1 MLRVTLDTNVYVSG
15 LNFKGKPYELLEL
28 KRAGQFEVT
37 VSEAILS
44 ELRRVLHDKFEWP
57 ESDIATVERQI
68 RGFARV
74 VEPKQKLDVMRDDP
88 ADKRH
93 RYRAARRPFVV
104 SARRINFLKE
114 GVHILI
120 RWPSA
125 RKRFRILQRRNA
137 LNIG

>member
-88 ADKRH
+88 AD
-93 RYRAARRPFVV
+93 
-104 SARRINFLKE
+104 N
-114 GVHILI
+114 
-120 RWPSA
+120 
-125 RKRFRILQRRNA
+125 RILECAVAGGSDYIVTGDNHLLKLGQFAGTSIVSPAAFLEIQLQQRGR
-137 LNIG
+137 